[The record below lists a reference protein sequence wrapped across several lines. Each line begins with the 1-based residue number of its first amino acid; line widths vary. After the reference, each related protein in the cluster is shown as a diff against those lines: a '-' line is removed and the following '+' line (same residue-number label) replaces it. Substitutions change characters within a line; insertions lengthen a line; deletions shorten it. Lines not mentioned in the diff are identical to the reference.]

1 MQLSKAMG
9 ENLTSTVRVNLGER
23 SYSIHIGDNL
33 LENCPTVF
41 ADLDRVTHAFIIS
54 DSNVAPIYLGRV
66 SRILQEMGVR
76 VDRFVI
82 PAGEDSKSL
91 QWAERIWN
99 GMLDVRTDRRSL
111 VVALGG
117 GVVGDLAGFVAATFA
132 RGIRLFQIPT
142 SLLAQVDSS
151 VGGKVGINLP
161 KAKNMVGAFHQPCA
175 VLIDVSTLKTL
186 PQREY
191 LSGLAEVVKYG
202 VILDA
207 QFFSYL
213 EEHVDGLLTQAPD
226 VLSFVVKTCCQLKAS
241 VVEQDERELT
251 GLRAILNYG
260 HTFAHAIEA
269 LTGYGRFL
277 HGEAVSIGMVLAGRL
292 AVRLGMFP
300 EELAHRQ
307 ESLLS
312 SLHLPVHIRGLEA
325 KDMLECMMLD
335 KKVQHGFLRFVLPQ
349 TIGRV
354 VTVENVPF
362 QQVEAVIQEVQKSQD
377 REPSEDNG

>member
-1 MQLSKAMG
+1 MG

-23 SYSIHIGDNL
+23 SYSIHIGDKL
-33 LENCPTVF
+33 LESCPTIL
-41 ADLDRVTHAFIIS
+41 ANLDRVTHAVVIS
-54 DSNVAPIYLGRV
+54 DSNVAPIYLSRV
-66 SRILQEMGVR
+66 SQAFQGMGVR
-76 VDRFVI
+76 VDSFII
-82 PAGEDSKSL
+82 PAGEESKSL
-91 QWAERIWN
+91 EWAERIWN

-175 VLIDVSTLKTL
+175 VLVDVSTLKTL

-213 EEHVDGLLTQAPD
+213 EEHVDELLMQAPE

-277 HGEAVSIGMVLAGRL
+277 HGEAVSIGMVFAARL
-292 AVRLGMFP
+292 AVRLGMFSD
-300 EELAHRQ
+300 ELARRQ
-307 ESLLS
+307 EALLS
-312 SLHLPVHIRGLEA
+312 SLQLPVRIRGLTA
-325 KDMLECMMLD
+325 KEMLECMMLD

-362 QQVEAVIQEVQKSQD
+362 QQVEAVIHEVQKS
-377 REPSEDNG
+377 

>member
-1 MQLSKAMG
+1 MD
-9 ENLTSTVRVNLGER
+9 ENAVSTVRVNLGER
-23 SYSIHIGDNL
+23 SYSIHIGDHL
-33 LENCPTVF
+33 LDRCSSFF
-41 ADLDRVTHAFIIS
+41 ADLERVSHAVIIT
-54 DSNVAPIYLGRV
+54 DSNVAPLYLRPL
-66 SRILQEMGVR
+66 LQVLQQSNIR
-76 VDRFVI
+76 TDSFVI
-82 PAGEDSKSL
+82 DAGEESKSL
-91 QWAERIWN
+91 AWAERIWN
-99 GMLDVRTDRRSL
+99 WMLDIRTDRRSL

-132 RGIRLFQIPT
+132 RGIRLLQIPT

-202 VILDA
+202 VILDSE
-207 QFFSYL
+207 FFSYL
-213 EEHVDGLLTQAPD
+213 EQHIEGLLAQHAD
-226 VLSFVVKTCCQLKAS
+226 VLITIVKMCCQLKAS

-260 HTFAHAIEA
+260 HTFAHAIET
-269 LTGYGRFL
+269 LTGYGQWL
-277 HGEAVSIGMVLAGRL
+277 HGEAVAMGMVCAARL
-292 AVRLGMFP
+292 AARLGMFP
-300 EELAHRQ
+300 EEMVRRQ

-312 SLHLPVHIRGLEA
+312 SLRLPTRIHGLTP
-325 KDMLECMMLD
+325 DRMLECMMLD
-335 KKVQHGFLRFVLPQ
+335 KKVQHGSLRFILPQ

-354 VTVENVPF
+354 VMVDNVSL
-362 QQVEAVIQEVQKSQD
+362 QEVEAVI
-377 REPSEDNG
+377 RELQQS

>member
-1 MQLSKAMG
+1 MG

-325 KDMLECMMLD
+325 KEMLECMMLD

>member
-1 MQLSKAMG
+1 MG

-241 VVEQDERELT
+241 IVEQDERELT

-300 EELAHRQ
+300 QELAHRQ

-325 KDMLECMMLD
+325 KEMLECMMLD

-362 QQVEAVIQEVQKSQD
+362 QQVEAVIQEVQESQD

>member
-1 MQLSKAMG
+1 MG

-41 ADLDRVTHAFIIS
+41 ADLDRVTHAFVIS

-66 SRILQEMGVR
+66 SRVLQEMGVR

-99 GMLDVRTDRRSL
+99 AMLDVRTDRRSL

-300 EELAHRQ
+300 QELAHRQ

-325 KDMLECMMLD
+325 KEMLECMMLD

-362 QQVEAVIQEVQKSQD
+362 QQVEAVIQEVQESQD